1 MNIPAIQIYDSND
14 ICVYFCFLLNEF
26 GELGD
31 YFISELVLTIEPVN
45 YFELMSETVRME
57 KKKLIAV
64 RRDKNRAERVYTLL
78 PEGKLL
84 AEEFL
89 SHIPLSIR
97 ENSLE
102 TGREILERMKR
113 ERAIRCYITYDGER
127 KRYDL
132 NVRFLNEQNGQ
143 VILDI
148 NVFAP
153 DEEQAKQMKERFLA
167 TPSPIIRRIMDL
179 FLKDQFLSDDD

>member
-1 MNIPAIQIYDSND
+1 MNVPAIQIYDSFD

-31 YFISELVLTIEPVN
+31 YFISELILTIEPVN
-45 YFELMSETVRME
+45 YFELMSETGRME

-78 PEGKLL
+78 PEGRLL
-84 AEEFL
+84 AEQFL

-97 ENSLE
+97 ENTLE
-102 TGREILERMKR
+102 TGREILDRMKR
-113 ERAIRCYITYDGER
+113 ERAVRCYITYDSER

-143 VILDI
+143 VILDVNI
-148 NVFAP
+148 FAP

-167 TPSPIIRRIMDL
+167 TPSPIIRRVMDL

>member
-1 MNIPAIQIYDSND
+1 MNVPTIKIYDSFD

-31 YFISELVLTIEPVN
+31 YFISELILTIETVS
-45 YFELMSETVRME
+45 YFELMSETGRME
-57 KKKLIAV
+57 KKNLIAV

-89 SHIPLSIR
+89 SRVPLSIR
-97 ENSLE
+97 EKTLE
-102 TGREILERMKR
+102 TGREILDRIKR
-113 ERAIRCYITYDGER
+113 ERVIRCYVVYDAER
-127 KRYDL
+127 SRYDL
-132 NVRFLNEQNGQ
+132 NVRFLNELNGE
-143 VILDI
+143 VILDV
-148 NVFAP
+148 NLFAP
-153 DEEQAKQMKERFLA
+153 DEEQAKQMKKRFLA

-179 FLKDQFLSDDD
+179 FLKDQFFSDND